1 MRNVMLSIVSAVV
14 LSSAPAWAQIAATPA
29 DQFADVCLGDL
40 NGDGVVNSADLAS
53 ILGSYGI
60 CRGCDEDLNHD
71 GYVDETDVKILALHW
86 GPCASDEDV
95 ITKFVRTLAD
105 VSDDP
110 EIYEDDVATN
120 DQERESDTRKLR
132 FTMAAASDQPEIDE
146 GDVATNDQERES
158 GARKLRFTTAAASD
172 QPEIYEADDA
182 TNNQERESDTRKL
195 RFTTAA
201 APEQSEI
208 FEGDVGAGRQV
219 TCEGDLDRNG
229 QIDSTDLAMLL
240 GKYGR
245 CSRRC
250 EEDLNGD
257 GVVGEEDVD
266 ILLDSWGKCQE
277 EEEKS
282 TAVSRS
288 LAATDGAE
296 IEADLPPQIAPEEE
310 EPQCP
315 GDLDGNGTID
325 STDLALLLSS
335 YGRCYKCEAD
345 LTGDGSVDQDDIDV
359 LMASWGECDEE
370 TPRDSSPK
378 GKSHAVSLSGG

>member
-1 MRNVMLSIVSAVV
+1 MRNVMLSIVTAVV

-40 NGDGVVNSADLAS
+40 NGDEVVNSADLAS

-60 CRGCDEDLNHD
+60 FCRGCDEDLNHD

-86 GPCASDEDV
+86 GRCASDEDV

-132 FTMAAASDQPEIDE
+132 FT
-146 GDVATNDQERES
+146 
-158 GARKLRFTTAAASD
+158 K
-172 QPEIYEADDA
+172 
-182 TNNQERESDTRKL
+182 
-195 RFTTAA
+195 AA

-208 FEGDVGAGRQV
+208 FEGDVGAGRRV
-219 TCEGDLDRNG
+219 TCEGDLDQNG

-240 GKYGR
+240 SKYGR
-245 CSRRC
+245 CNRC

-296 IEADLPPQIAPEEE
+296 IEADLPPQNDREEE
-310 EPQCP
+310 QPQCP

-370 TPRDSSPK
+370 TPSYSSPK
-378 GKSHAVSLSGG
+378 GKSQAVSLSGR

>member
-1 MRNVMLSIVSAVV
+1 MRNVMLSIVTAVV
-14 LSSAPAWAQIAATPA
+14 LSSAPAWAQIATASA

-71 GYVDETDVKILALHW
+71 GYVDETDVKILALRW

-95 ITKFVRTLAD
+95 ITKSGRTLAD

-110 EIYEDDVATN
+110 EI
-120 DQERESDTRKLR
+120 
-132 FTMAAASDQPEIDE
+132 FE
-146 GDVATNDQERES
+146 GDVATNDQERE
-158 GARKLRFTTAAASD
+158 R
-172 QPEIYEADDA
+172 
-182 TNNQERESDTRKL
+182 DTRKL

-201 APEQSEI
+201 APQQSEI
-208 FEGDVGAGRQV
+208 FEGDVGPDRQM
-219 TCEGDLDRNG
+219 TCEGDLDQNG
-229 QIDSTDLAMLL
+229 EIDSTDLAMVLS
-240 GKYGR
+240 KYGR
-245 CSRRC
+245 CNRC
-250 EEDLNGD
+250 KEDLDGD
-257 GVVGEEDVD
+257 GVVDEEDVD

-282 TAVSRS
+282 TDVSRS

-296 IEADLPPQIAPEEE
+296 IEADLPPQNDREEE
-310 EPQCP
+310 QPQCP

-335 YGRCYKCEAD
+335 YGRCYKCDAD
-345 LTGDGSVDQDDIDV
+345 LTGDGSVDQDDIDM

-370 TPRDSSPK
+370 TPSYSRPK
-378 GKSHAVSLSGG
+378 GKSQAVSLSGR

>member
-1 MRNVMLSIVSAVV
+1 S
-14 LSSAPAWAQIAATPA
+14 
-29 DQFADVCLGDL
+29 DQ
-40 NGDGVVNSADLAS
+40 
-53 ILGSYGI
+53 
-60 CRGCDEDLNHD
+60 
-71 GYVDETDVKILALHW
+71 
-86 GPCASDEDV
+86 
-95 ITKFVRTLAD
+95 
-105 VSDDP
+105 P
-110 EIYEDDVATN
+110 EISEADVATN

-132 FTMAAASDQPEIDE
+132 FT
-146 GDVATNDQERES
+146 
-158 GARKLRFTTAAASD
+158 TAAASD
-172 QPEIYEADDA
+172 QPEISEADVA
-182 TNNQERESDTRKL
+182 TNDQERESDTRKL

-201 APEQSEI
+201 APDQPEI
-208 FEGDVGAGRQV
+208 FEGDVGADRQM
-219 TCEGDLDRNG
+219 TCEGDLDQNG

-240 GKYGR
+240 SKYGR
-245 CSRRC
+245 CNRC

-257 GVVGEEDVD
+257 GVVDEEDVD

-282 TAVSRS
+282 TDVSRS

-296 IEADLPPQIAPEEE
+296 IEADLPPQNDREEE

-335 YGRCYKCEAD
+335 YGRCYKCDAD

-370 TPRDSSPK
+370 TPSYSSPK
-378 GKSHAVSLSGG
+378 GKSQAVSLSGR

>member
-1 MRNVMLSIVSAVV
+1 MRNVMLTILTAVV
-14 LSSAPAWAQIAATPA
+14 LTSAPAWAQITAAPA

-86 GPCASDEDV
+86 GSCASDEDV

-110 EIYEDDVATN
+110 EIYEGDAATNDQERESDTRKLRFTTAAASDQPEISEADVATN

-132 FTMAAASDQPEIDE
+132 FT
-146 GDVATNDQERES
+146 
-158 GARKLRFTTAAASD
+158 
-172 QPEIYEADDA
+172 
-182 TNNQERESDTRKL
+182 
-195 RFTTAA
+195 TAA
-201 APEQSEI
+201 APDQPEI
-208 FEGDVGAGRQV
+208 FEGDVGADRQM
-219 TCEGDLDRNG
+219 TCEGDLDQNG

-240 GKYGR
+240 SKYGR
-245 CSRRC
+245 CNRC

-257 GVVGEEDVD
+257 GVVDEEDVD

-282 TAVSRS
+282 TDVSRS

-296 IEADLPPQIAPEEE
+296 IEADLPPQNDREEE

-335 YGRCYKCEAD
+335 YGRCYKCDAD

-370 TPRDSSPK
+370 TPSYSSPK
-378 GKSHAVSLSGG
+378 GKSQAVSLSGR